1 MGGNRRQVSSCAAVP
16 FCVGW
21 VVTNHHHQNLITETP
36 DNNCTVSS
44 LNSSSPADLDRLLRL
59 PLPTYYS
66 VASKLNGSS
75 LCPFNSICHDVRKA
89 GYTALLHQLG
99 VSCNISS
106 VLEMDGPLESILRVL
121 QRSQLRGWFRT
132 EPPGP
137 CVSARHAEYPWSPCH
152 CRKAA
157 LQVSMNDGLSFISSS
172 VIITTTHCVSPC
184 LSLDREHH
192 CHPHLPGEFFPVLH
206 SVN

>member
-44 LNSSSPADLDRLLRL
+44 LTSSSPADLDRLLRL

-75 LCPFNSICHDVRKA
+75 LCPFNSICHDVRKT

-99 VSCNISS
+99 VSWHLSR
-106 VLEMDGPLESILRVL
+106 VLEMDGPWRASSAFYKGASSEGGLERSPRGPVCLHAMLSI
-121 QRSQLRGWFRT
+121 
-132 EPPGP
+132 PGP
-137 CVSARHAEYPWSPCH
+137 HVVAGKPHFRSAWTTASPSSPV
-152 CRKAA
+152 
-157 LQVSMNDGLSFISSS
+157 LSSS
-172 VIITTTHCVSPC
+172 P
-184 LSLDREHH
+184 
-192 CHPHLPGEFFPVLH
+192 PHTA
-206 SVN
+206 